1 MGGYPNSIHQEL
13 IASVLALKSPKEAA
27 AFVRDILT
35 IGEIDAAS
43 ERWQMAKLLWTTNL
57 SYKEIAKKTGGS
69 TTTITRVAHWLDHGL
84 GGYQAVLTRLFSS
97 RKRSL

>member
-1 MGGYPNSIHQEL
+1 MRSTEFDKK
-13 IASVLALKSPKEAA
+13 VWRALKLIPHGR
-27 AFVRDILT
+27 V
-35 IGEIDAAS
+35 
-43 ERWQMAKLLWTTNL
+43 TT
-57 SYKEIAKKTGGS
+57 YKEIAKKTGGS